1 MRYTR
6 PLSVS
11 VISAFVA
18 ACGGGTVL
26 DDAKNAYLPECP
38 GQSLGKIVN
47 GYFINDFDQNTL
59 WTAYRTEAEDVV
71 RVTAEGNILYVG
83 IVTKAT
89 LEVNY
94 NAARDELSL
103 SGLSFNGEQQ
113 PVAFAESLISNM
125 CDKAKGL

>member
-1 MRYTR
+1 MRYLKT
-6 PLSVS
+6 LSACVAVS
-11 VISAFVA
+11 IVSA
-18 ACGGGTVL
+18 CDGGTVI

-59 WTAYRTEAEDVV
+59 WTAYRTDAEDIV

-89 LEVNY
+89 LEMNY

-103 SGLSFNGEQQ
+103 TDLSFNGEAQ
-113 PVAFAESLISNM
+113 PRAFADSLVSNM
-125 CDKAKGL
+125 CEKAKGL